1 MLVVSSASGATQAD
15 FRHIYPEGHRHL
27 GGYRVPASTTDARES
42 TAQGCLLAGAWR
54 RSHDL
59 LASEALSQITKRWP
73 RSSSWARPAFAR
85 GVTGR
90 DPSGRGTGGG
100 VWTSSEKRDS
110 GPQTLPRTSRL
121 SVNHRAA
128 LASRPTLVLPSLLA
142 LFPSPALGRVT
153 GGLPATMAG

>member
-15 FRHIYPEGHRHL
+15 FRHIYPDGHRHL
-27 GGYRVPASTTDARES
+27 GGYRVPASTTDTSES
-42 TAQGCLLAGAWR
+42 TQGCCSGSGAAPTICSPPR
-54 RSHDL
+54 RCRKS
-59 LASEALSQITKRWP
+59 P
-73 RSSSWARPAFAR
+73 RGGRARLSWARPAFAR

-110 GPQTLPRTSRL
+110 GPQTPPRTSRL

-142 LFPSPALGRVT
+142 LFPSPALSRVT